1 MPRDTSSRTRELL
14 LGALNAAVRRPGE
27 HGGLGVVARLL
38 GELAAREP
46 WGGEAVW
53 LADTNARLTPSMLL
67 REGFSGADVHVV
79 ASQYGE
85 DAYRRGWLRLDR
97 TLTAGEHAGL
107 VAGVL
112 GWAGSD
118 RTLLDVVGEFGA
130 PSVVFG
136 PADPGLPKTLGY
148 AARER
153 TEPFVTFH
161 LGAAAEEAALLAVRV
176 DDGFLDGWA
185 LTPWGE
191 SRFG

>member
-1 MPRDTSSRTRELL
+1 MPRDASSRTRELL

-27 HGGLGVVARLL
+27 H
-38 GELAAREP
+38 
-46 WGGEAVW
+46 
-53 LADTNARLTPSMLL
+53 
-67 REGFSGADVHVV
+67 
-79 ASQYGE
+79 
-85 DAYRRGWLRLDR
+85 
-97 TLTAGEHAGL
+97 AGL
-107 VAGVL
+107 VAGVI

-118 RTLLDVVGEFGA
+118 RTLLDVVGKFGP

-148 AARER
+148 ATRER

-161 LGAAAEEAALLAVRV
+161 LGAAAQEAALLAVRV

-185 LTPWGE
+185 LTPWGV